1 MEWTGNGRLPI
12 VPSAKTVFGDSVGRD
27 PADRGKA
34 ASKRSILVD
43 GSGGPLSVVVAGANV
58 HDANLLA
65 MTLEKVVV
73 EPPDAGIQHLCLDK
87 GYDNPTGHWAVA
99 AHGYRGHIR
108 RIGVEY
114 WTPRVC
120 ETLSGAAVGCGAH
133 AGLAIPSAGRSWRAT
148 TRRYPTTSDSSAIA
162 LKTRRASFLVTS

>member
-1 MEWTGNGRLPI
+1 
-12 VPSAKTVFGDSVGRD
+12 
-27 PADRGKA
+27 
-34 ASKRSILVD
+34 
-43 GSGGPLSVVVAGANV
+43 VVVAGANV

-114 WTPRVC
+114 WTPRV
-120 ETLSGAAVGCGAH
+120 
-133 AGLAIPSAGRSWRAT
+133 
-148 TRRYPTTSDSSAIA
+148 
-162 LKTRRASFLVTS
+162 